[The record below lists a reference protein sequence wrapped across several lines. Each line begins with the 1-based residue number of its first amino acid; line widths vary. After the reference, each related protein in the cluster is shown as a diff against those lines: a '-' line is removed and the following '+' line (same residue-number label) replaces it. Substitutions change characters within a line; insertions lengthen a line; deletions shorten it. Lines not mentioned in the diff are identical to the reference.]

1 MPSKMSVTPF
11 EKFIF
16 EPVTEVCHVTENFD
30 TPEEPPKYLIARISM
45 IMQVKLPE
53 DNKKRM
59 LQVIGLCIFIIGF
72 EFFC

>member
-1 MPSKMSVTPF
+1 MSVTPF

-16 EPVTEVCHVTENFD
+16 EPVTEVCHVTENLD
-30 TPEEPPKYLIARISM
+30 TQDEAPNYLTARISM
-45 IMQVKLPE
+45 IIQVKLPE
-53 DNKKRM
+53 NNEKRM

>member
-1 MPSKMSVTPF
+1 MSVTPF

-16 EPVTEVCHVTENFD
+16 EPVTEVCHVTENLD
-30 TPEEPPKYLIARISM
+30 TPAEAPKYLIARISM

-53 DNKKRM
+53 NNKKRM

>member
-1 MPSKMSVTPF
+1 MSVTPF

-16 EPVTEVCHVTENFD
+16 EPVTEVCHVTEHFD
-30 TPEEPPKYLIARISM
+30 TPNESPKYLFARISM

-53 DNKKRM
+53 NNKKRM

>member
-1 MPSKMSVTPF
+1 MSVTPF

-30 TPEEPPKYLIARISM
+30 TPDEPPKYLIARISL

-59 LQVIGLCIFIIGF
+59 L
-72 EFFC
+72 

>member
-1 MPSKMSVTPF
+1 MSVTPF

-16 EPVTEVCHVTENFD
+16 EPVTEVCHVTENLD
-30 TPEEPPKYLIARISM
+30 TLDEPPKYLIAQITM
-45 IMQVKLPE
+45 IIQVKLPE

>member
-1 MPSKMSVTPF
+1 MSVTPF

-16 EPVTEVCHVTENFD
+16 EPVTEVCHFTENLD
-30 TPEEPPKYLIARISM
+30 TLDEPPKYLIARISL

-59 LQVIGLCIFIIGF
+59 L
-72 EFFC
+72 